1 MFSTREDLPFE
12 KIEIIIPRTYD
23 LIMDRV
29 LEAIKKD
36 AIHVG
41 DSLPPERR
49 LADELGISRNTLRE
63 GLAILGVT
71 KRKNKRRFLMKSAEK
86 YEKILEQART
96 NRLN

>member
-1 MFSTREDLPFE
+1 
-12 KIEIIIPRTYD
+12 
-23 LIMDRV
+23 MDRV
-29 LEAIKKD
+29 LEAVKKD

-63 GLAILGVT
+63 GLAIMDFLGVT

-86 YEKILEQART
+86 FEKILEQART
-96 NRLN
+96 NRLNISFLKLI